1 MYKKGMSLGAIPAA
15 VIILLIIG
23 VISGVGIKMNESLRG
38 SDTTAY
44 KYLAAQNATLGIME
58 ISGNSQLLGLIII
71 MGAVITIL
79 LASFGGFMR
88 GGGGL

>member
-1 MYKKGMSLGAIPAA
+1 MKYKKSMSLGAIPAA

-23 VISGVGIKMNESLRG
+23 LVAGVGVKMNNSLRG
-38 SDTTAY
+38 STTTAD

-58 ISGNSQLLGLIII
+58 ITSNMELLGLIII

-79 LASFGGFMR
+79 LAAFGGFMR
-88 GGGGL
+88 GGGL